1 MLLRAAGLGT
11 EHWATAMV
19 AAAHRQRE
27 ERLRPEDP
35 QVPCPYGTR
44 VAIKKKR
51 YGDGGRHDLLPHWTK
66 GTYMGPVWDVKGGSA
81 VLEDESKRF
90 TVTTHLRA
98 RLHAPGTLNEEDP
111 VNVEPLRPAR
121 RLRTKAA
128 VGADGL
134 ALKSVEVEAPKKRKE
149 LVKEIVDLMAND
161 PVHKVRRP
169 QLKNEGTIQEG
180 TSYSTVGA
188 YNFGGVYGITKYT
201 REAPELTKKI
211 TQLLQID
218 FPGEV
223 FTSATLLQNA
233 SMPAHKDVY
242 NERRSY
248 NLISPLQVTNGAGVW
263 EELCEGD
270 TYQGKFHVMDVKGR
284 QVPGQVR
291 PLQGPIKVNPR
302 RWHCSVAGREGPR
315 VVIAGHTIGSWRKL
329 TEEMRD
335 ELMDSGFVLP
345 EKEQSGAEARVF
357 QQHPDDEEEDFVV
370 EPGDVIEDF
379 INKDSAVE
387 VDEDIKRCA
396 KAAVENLYTRDIEKV
411 LKELDGDLKV
421 VHTVHPKEVE
431 ENVSAWVPSM
441 AKELKTLEDIGA
453 VKRLKGKDARD

>member
-1 MLLRAAGLGT
+1 MNVEVFSPELRALKAGDKLWDDDERAEEEQAANAAE
-11 EHWATAMV
+11 EHPLEGNHEVPVDFLYFVRPLKSKSSKHVMMAIQEIV
-19 AAAHRQRE
+19 LQLKQENLPVLRIHSDRAHEMRSM
-27 ERLRPEDP
+27 
-35 QVPCPYGTR
+35 
-44 VAIKKKR
+44 A
-51 YGDGGRHDLLPHWTK
+51 
-66 GTYMGPVWDVKGGSA
+66 
-81 VLEDESKRF
+81 
-90 TVTTHLRA
+90 LRA
-98 RLHAPGTLNEEDP
+98 WTLDNGIWLTRTGWALNTGPQPWWQQLTVNEKSDYD
-111 VNVEPLRPAR
+111 LKILR

-284 QVPGQVR
+284 QVPG
-291 PLQGPIKVNPR
+291 
-302 RWHCSVAGREGPR
+302 REGPR

-335 ELMDSGFVLP
+335 ELMDSGTSL
-345 EKEQSGAEARVF
+345 
-357 QQHPDDEEEDFVV
+357 V
-370 EPGDVIEDF
+370 EPEDVIEDF

-431 ENVSAWVPSM
+431 ENVSAW
-441 AKELKTLEDIGA
+441 
-453 VKRLKGKDARD
+453 